1 MDKKNNYEN
10 HHTDIKNRHLGLFV
24 TIWTLH
30 SVPIFQE
37 ENFDS
42 RLLLVTFSIILGVD
56 FVSPKLEYQNE

>member
-1 MDKKNNYEN
+1 MDKQNNYKN
-10 HHTDIKNRHLGLFV
+10 HHADIKNRQLGLFV

-42 RLLLVTFSIILGVD
+42 RLLLATSSSFYVNL
-56 FVSPKLEYQNE
+56 VSSKLEYQNE